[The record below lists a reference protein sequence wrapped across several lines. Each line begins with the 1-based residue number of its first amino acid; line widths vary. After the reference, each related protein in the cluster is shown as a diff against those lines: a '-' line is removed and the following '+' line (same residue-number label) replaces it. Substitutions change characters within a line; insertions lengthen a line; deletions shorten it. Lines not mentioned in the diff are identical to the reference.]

1 MRNELT
7 KQTEVLV
14 SYRQV
19 VGPLSSL
26 YQKGNR
32 KLKTLAETISE
43 KLEEGDTISEGA
55 RVMAYIE
62 KKKEEKAR
70 GMREGIALFKK
81 KYKRYGDILEGMI
94 QEKRQ
99 ENENYLRFGLIG
111 AATLP
116 IGNYVRVLKD
126 LGLTGKE
133 AERVYPILENVYENL
148 NGKKKEA
155 LDDMLIKL

>member
-14 SYRQV
+14 SYKQI

-32 KLKTLAETISE
+32 KLKPLAETITG
-43 KLEEGDTISEGA
+43 KLEAGKTISEGA

-62 KKKEEKAR
+62 RKKTEKAR

-99 ENENYLRFGLIG
+99 ENENYLKFGLIG
-111 AATLP
+111 TATLP
-116 IGNYVRVLKD
+116 TSIYVRALKD
-126 LGLTGKE
+126 IGLTSKE
-133 AERVYPILENVYENL
+133 AERLYPILENVYENL